1 MWQAALSLQRALFHT
16 NGQHLMGKKKKE
28 RRQDCDGILESS
40 TKVALLILNLFFVL
54 WMCSFGM
61 VCGVACV
68 ACCSTV
74 YHSLGIFRI
83 VARGK
88 QSCGGGSGSVQHT
101 AAAVG
106 HKDHQKPTATTTM
119 GQHPTTHHHTHQTHP
134 THPTQPTQPTQPT
147 HSTTNTTTRRDHDP
161 HATSVGSPPQ
171 SRGVVRRIA
180 ALRAVGLVVKRG
192 THDIGRRRSGTRTNF
207 YCFFP

>member
-1 MWQAALSLQRALFHT
+1 MYLLCTCYVLIVYLLCTCCWRFILTLFLASSCSFLGGVFCLQLNLQQVYAQLGIVQMRVGHMWQAALSLQRALFHT

-40 TKVALLILNLFFVL
+40 TKVVLLILTLFFVL
-54 WMCSFGM
+54 LICSFGM

-106 HKDHQKPTATTTM
+106 HKDHQ
-119 GQHPTTHHHTHQTHP
+119 
-134 THPTQPTQPTQPT
+134 
-147 HSTTNTTTRRDHDP
+147 
-161 HATSVGSPPQ
+161 
-171 SRGVVRRIA
+171 
-180 ALRAVGLVVKRG
+180 
-192 THDIGRRRSGTRTNF
+192 
-207 YCFFP
+207 